1 MIRQSYLLVIFL
13 FVSGCATIGNISSL
27 SQDQVEWLLSGRAL
41 DGNEI
46 DHKNLPDER
55 ILYLSPEMRR
65 YAEHAV
71 SGYEGRDRVTAL
83 VSALIGNSGLGLRYD
98 AHATFTAEE
107 VFAHGS
113 ANCLSFTNL
122 FIAMARYVDM
132 DAQYNEVDVPPI
144 WDMRSNNTLV
154 LNKHINAMVTRQQR
168 FRHVIDLNSEEY
180 EQHYEQRNIDDS
192 MALAQHYNNKAMGY
206 LIKNEFTEA
215 LRYMVKA
222 IEVEPGVSFLWNNLG
237 SLYRRAG
244 NREAAELSYR
254 AAIDNNEDDLVAMSN
269 IARLYRDNGNLE
281 LALYYEEKAEEYRMQ
296 NPYFLYNIAQKAF
309 VQRDYDSAREHIEDA
324 IGRYDKEHR
333 FFFLLGAILER
344 TGQHQEAYAHFNKA
358 LELSSN
364 HDQQA
369 RYRRKMDRLNDNNS

>member
-1 MIRQSYLLVIFL
+1 MVRLVYLLLGIVL
-13 FVSGCATIGNISSL
+13 LGGCATTGNITSL
-27 SQDQVEWLLSGRAL
+27 THEQVDWLLSGRAL
-41 DGNEI
+41 DGVEI
-46 DHKNLPDER
+46 DWQDLPEER
-55 ILYLSPEMRR
+55 ILYLNPEMRR

-71 SGYEGRDRVTAL
+71 DGYEGRDRVTAL
-83 VSALIGNSGLGLRYD
+83 VSALIGSSGLALSYD
-98 AHATFTAEE
+98 AHATYTAEE
-107 VFAHGS
+107 VFEHGR

-168 FRHVIDLNSEEY
+168 FRHVIDLNAEEY

-192 MALAQHYNNKAMGY
+192 LALAQHYNNKAMGY
-206 LIKNEFTEA
+206 LMDSDYSEA

-222 IEVEPGVSFLWNNLG
+222 IEIEPGISFLWNNLG

-244 NREAAELSYR
+244 NRQAAELSYI
-254 AAIDNNEDDLVAMSN
+254 AAIDSNEDDLVAMSN
-269 IARLYRDNGNLE
+269 MARLYRDSGKIE
-281 LALYYEEKAEEYRMQ
+281 LALYYEEKAEAYRMQ

-309 VQRDYDSAREHIEDA
+309 IQRDYDSALAHIDDA

-333 FFFLLGAILER
+333 FFFLKGAILER
-344 TGQHQEAYAHFNKA
+344 TGSNQEAYTHFNKA

-364 HDQQA
+364 HAQQA
-369 RYRRKMDRLNDNNS
+369 RYRRKMDRLNDSNS